1 MMTEQT
7 SDRANS
13 RCGFVA
19 IVGAPNVGKS
29 TLINQIVG
37 AKVSI
42 VSPKVQTTRS
52 RFRGLAVHDQSQLV
66 FVDTPGIFSPR
77 RQLDRSMV
85 SAAWQGA
92 NDADIITLL
101 VDSVKGIDEETAH
114 IIKTLQERE
123 KRAVAVLN
131 KIDLVDKSKLL
142 EFARQLEGTKIMSEI
157 FMISAVKGDGVEKL
171 VEYLAQTVPK
181 GPWLYPDDEI
191 ADTPLMLWAAEITRE
206 QLYLQLHQELPYA
219 ATVDTESYLEKED
232 GSLAFNQV
240 IYVERQGHKGIVL
253 GKGGSRIKSIGEA
266 ARRELE
272 KLFDRRVHLMLF
284 VKVSKNWAEDPDHY
298 RNRDLDPKA

>member
-1 MMTEQT
+1 MYRQK
-7 SDRANS
+7 
-13 RCGFVA
+13 C
-19 IVGAPNVGKS
+19 K
-29 TLINQIVG
+29 
-37 AKVSI
+37 
-42 VSPKVQTTRS
+42 TTRS

-253 GKGGSRIKSIGEA
+253 SKGGSGSNLSAGGA
-266 ARRELE
+266 SGTREII
-272 KLFDRRVHLMLF
+272 
-284 VKVSKNWAEDPDHY
+284 
-298 RNRDLDPKA
+298 